1 MSQKNWWEEGSRLPR
16 ERWWWRTDS
25 HIWYSLWEEG
35 LVLPLLW
42 GECPNDGLIRYMAR
56 MQEKPHLVLTL
67 ERVFPCR
74 PSLRGYFYSG
84 TRVSSKILK
93 KHI

>member
-1 MSQKNWWEEGSRLPR
+1 MVRGKQVQKREVVMEDRLS
-16 ERWWWRTDS
+16 D
-25 HIWYSLWEEG
+25 
-35 LVLPLLW
+35 LVLTVGGWPYVPFLW
-42 GECPNDGLIRYMAR
+42 GECPSDGLIRYTLR

-67 ERVFPCR
+67 ERVFLSR

-93 KHI
+93 KHT